1 MITMPLDKSVSVI
14 PEPRDGLAFLK
25 RIRTIETVGECRIV
39 NVSDLLDLLCTCE
52 DSFVLLECESLIS
65 KHSQDWKMD
74 DPSLCLELIT
84 RLERADQV
92 FQREMIYRA
101 LIRVMERKP
110 RTDRK
115 IADMIGREC
124 SKDIEHPEANAPQI
138 QLPFGAKLPA
148 SGSSIVAR
156 LAGEVLAGYCDL
168 VNASSDSLSRE
179 TEMHSR
185 KAFIPLAAQPLDPDQ
200 TRQVENL
207 REIMSTARF
216 SPCFKRNPKYPGL
229 ERPRISY
236 GDVMGNRLI
245 IRDDFSDGF
254 NRYWDDSEAPLVKK
268 YDSEEELAQDG
279 WRLD

>member
-1 MITMPLDKSVSVI
+1 MITITVEGAASSI
-14 PEPRDGLAFLK
+14 PDPNDESAFLK
-25 RIRTIETVGECRIV
+25 RIRTIEAVGECRIP
-39 NVSDLLDLLCTCE
+39 NVSDLFDLLCTCE

-115 IADMIGREC
+115 IADMIGWEC
-124 SKDIEHPEANAPQI
+124 SKDIQHPEANTPQI
-138 QLPFGAKLPA
+138 QLPFGVKLPA

-179 TEMHSR
+179 MDMPSR

-229 ERPRISY
+229 ERPRISF

-245 IRDDFSDGF
+245 IRDDLSDDF
-254 NRYWDDSEAPLVKK
+254 NPYWEDSEAPSVSK
-268 YDSEEELAQDG
+268 YDSAGELVQDG

>member
-1 MITMPLDKSVSVI
+1 MITITLEEAASSI
-14 PEPRDGLAFLK
+14 PDPSDELAFLK
-25 RIRTIETVGECRIV
+25 RIKTIEAEGECRIP
-39 NVSDLLDLLCTCE
+39 NVSSLFDLLCTSE
-52 DSFVLLECESLIS
+52 NSFVLLECESLIS
-65 KHSQDWKMD
+65 KHSQDWKID
-74 DPSLCLELIT
+74 DPVLCLELIE

-115 IADMIGREC
+115 IADMLGREY

-138 QLPFGAKLPA
+138 QLPFGVKLPA

-179 TEMHSR
+179 TEMPSR

-200 TRQVENL
+200 TRQVEIL
-207 REIMSTARF
+207 RGIMSNARF
-216 SPCFKRNPKYPGL
+216 SPCFKRNPKYTGL

-245 IRDDFSDGF
+245 IRDDLSDDF
-254 NRYWDDSEAPLVKK
+254 NQYWDDSEALLVRK
-268 YDSEEELAQDG
+268 YDSEEELVQDG

>member
-1 MITMPLDKSVSVI
+1 MITITVEGAASSI
-14 PEPRDGLAFLK
+14 PDPSDELAFLK
-25 RIRTIETVGECRIV
+25 RIKNIEAEGECRIPYIL
-39 NVSDLLDLLCTCE
+39 DLLDLLCTS
-52 DSFVLLECESLIS
+52 DNSFVLLECESLIS
-65 KHSQDWKMD
+65 KHSQDWKID
-74 DPSLCLELIT
+74 DPVLCLELSE
-84 RLERADQV
+84 RLERADHL

-110 RTDRK
+110 RTDQK
-115 IADMIGREC
+115 IADMLGREC
-124 SKDIEHPEANAPQI
+124 FKDIEHPEANNPPI
-138 QLPFGAKLPA
+138 QLPFGVKLPA

-185 KAFIPLAAQPLDPDQ
+185 KAFIPLAALPLDLDQ

-236 GDVMGNRLI
+236 GDVIGNRLI
-245 IRDDFSDGF
+245 IRDDLSDDF
-254 NRYWDDSEAPLVKK
+254 NQYWDDSEAPLVKK

>member
-1 MITMPLDKSVSVI
+1 MINITLEGAASSI
-14 PEPRDGLAFLK
+14 PNPSDESAFLK
-25 RIRTIETVGECRIV
+25 RIRTIEAVGKFRIA

-52 DSFVLLECESLIS
+52 NSFVLLECESLIS
-65 KHSQDWKMD
+65 RHSQDWKID
-74 DPSLCLELIT
+74 DPVLCLEWIE
-84 RLERADQV
+84 RLERADHV

-115 IADMIGREC
+115 IADMLGQEC

-138 QLPFGAKLPA
+138 QLPFGVKLPA

-179 TEMHSR
+179 SEMLSR
-185 KAFIPLAAQPLDPDQ
+185 KASILLAAQPLDPNQ
-200 TRQVENL
+200 IRHIENL

-216 SPCFKRNPKYPGL
+216 SPCFKRNPKYPEL

-236 GDVMGNRLI
+236 GDVMANRLI
-245 IRDDFSDGF
+245 IRDDLSADF
-254 NRYWDDSEAPLVKK
+254 NQYWDDSEAPLVSK
-268 YDSEEELAQDG
+268 YDSEEELVQDG